1 MSELYKWERISYPN
15 KQDLLISGL
24 LYAGAGAHTLV
35 VVCHG
40 FTGSKE
46 GGGRAI
52 AMAEEFAKQGYAV
65 LLFDFTG
72 SGESEG
78 NFSDITLTGH
88 IEDLACSVEYGLRA
102 GFKRIVTLGRSF
114 GGTTAL
120 LHAALDR
127 RVAGVCTWAAPAQLV
142 KLFNAARGTP
152 NKAQGDLQPLH
163 DLSGTVMVRSTFFSD
178 LAQYDPA
185 GSAAKISPRPLL
197 VIHGEKDT
205 VVPVTDASLIARA
218 AGEPKEL
225 HVIPQADHQFTM
237 HYREA
242 WQITLTW
249 LLKHFPA

>member
-1 MSELYKWERISYPN
+1 MSELYKWERISYLN
-15 KQDLLISGL
+15 KQGLLISGL
-24 LYAGAGAHTLV
+24 LCTSSEAQTLV

-46 GGGRAI
+46 GGGKAI
-52 AMAEEFAKQGYAV
+52 AMAEEFAKHGYAV

-78 NFSDITLTGH
+78 DFSDITLTGH
-88 IEDLACSVEYGLRA
+88 IEDLTCSVEYGLTA

-120 LHAALDR
+120 LHGALDR
-127 RVAGVCTWAAPAQLV
+127 RVAGVCTWAAPAELI
-142 KLFNAARGTP
+142 KLFNAARGTS
-152 NKAQGDLQPLH
+152 NKDQGELQPLQ
-163 DLSGTVMVRSTFFSD
+163 DPSGTVMVRNTFFSD

-197 VIHGEKDT
+197 VLHGEKDT
-205 VVPVTDASLIARA
+205 VVPVTNASLIARA

-225 HVIPQADHQFTM
+225 HIIPQADHQFTQ
-237 HYREA
+237 HYQEA

-249 LLKHFPA
+249 LLKHFPV